1 MLLIERDVGPIGD
14 VRNDRKCRG
23 GCCSDELRNLDLN
36 GTVSSIGFGE
46 K

>member
-14 VRNDRKCRG
+14 VRKCRG